1 VEILASAREGHP
13 EVTTIMMMEMMMMM
27 MIPIALVLM
36 IEMVM
41 VTTFPAVK
49 SLLCKFQHEDA
60 RLKKVSHQTLLMH

>member
-1 VEILASAREGHP
+1 VEILASARDGHP
-13 EVTTIMMMEMMMMM
+13 EVTTMM
-27 MIPIALVLM
+27 M

-60 RLKKVSHQTLLMH
+60 RLKKMSHQTLLMH

>member
-1 VEILASAREGHP
+1 M
-13 EVTTIMMMEMMMMM
+13 TMMEMMMMM